1 MRAMRPQPLA
11 ARHLAALAV
20 IVAIGV
26 ALAMPRMAGPISP
39 DGAQSYLPMARR
51 LLAEGFAFL
60 QRPES
65 IGVAP
70 FAYAYPALLGAHET
84 AVRWA
89 NVALFGVAIVLVFF
103 AGRVAHSNRA
113 GLFAAAFLAASPTL
127 PPYIA
132 NVLTE
137 PPYIF
142 LTAAWIASIASVMR
156 GRIVAGTLCGGI
168 ALALAVF
175 TRPAAMYLPVVM
187 GALFL
192 WLAFRSRGDERRID
206 AAIAAMHA
214 LALAIVGLYIARNA
228 IAFGYPSIAT
238 GSGSAL
244 FLGVNAMVDGFDPMY
259 YGLSFDEGSVTRGVA
274 HLSIEGDRL
283 LRGVALEE
291 LRDTSWPVLIEMWA
305 RKGWMFL
312 FVSSGE
318 DGLNVPLLRGWRA
331 AMVILAF
338 AGVAWRPRSR
348 LVIAAAAMA
357 AYMWV
362 VHLPVL
368 YNHRYSVAIDLPLAF
383 LAAVG
388 LAESLAAPLRFGGVV
403 VALVLGEALAM
414 GSLSSAGPGE
424 PRLDRSHHEV
434 LWSKDAGIRS
444 GAPVIEIPITDVP
457 GLDTWSHYVLTLNLS
472 VAPQARGAPCP
483 AIRLRYK
490 ALDEPGYAPQR
501 VVRIPIRADGEMHE
515 RNIGMA
521 YPLGM
526 NREGTV
532 RLELECGSP
541 AKIEIGRISIS
552 EPNRGSHYRERYL
565 NRQKEAR

>member
-1 MRAMRPQPLA
+1 MNPPPLA
-11 ARHLAALAV
+11 ARHLAALGL
-20 IVAIGV
+20 IVATGI
-26 ALAMPRMAGPISP
+26 ALVTPRMARPISP

-70 FAYAYPALLGAHET
+70 FAYAYPALLGAQEI
-84 AVRWA
+84 AIRWT

-113 GLFAAAFLAASPTL
+113 GLFAAALLAASP
-127 PPYIA
+127 PIHPYIA
-132 NVLTE
+132 DVLTE

-142 LTAAWIASIASVMR
+142 LTAAWIASIASVVR
-156 GRIVAGTLCGGI
+156 GRFVAGTVCGGI

-175 TRPAAMYLPVVM
+175 TRPAAMYLPIVM

-192 WLAFRSRGDERRID
+192 WLAWRSKAGERRID

-228 IAFGYPSIAT
+228 VAFGYPSVAT

-244 FLGVNAMVDGFDPMY
+244 FFGVNTMVDGFDPMY
-259 YGLSFDEGSVTRGVA
+259 YGLSFDEGSVTRGVS
-274 HLSIEGDRL
+274 HLSIAGDRL

-305 RKGWMFL
+305 KKGWMFL

-318 DGLNVPLLRGWRA
+318 DGLNVPLLRAWRT

-388 LAESLAAPLRFGGVV
+388 LAESMAAPLRIGGIVI
-403 VALVLGEALAM
+403 ALVLGEALAI
-414 GSLSSAGPGE
+414 GSLANAGPAE
-424 PRLDRSHHEV
+424 PRLDRSHHEL
-434 LWSKDAGIRS
+434 LWSTDAGIRS
-444 GAPVIEIPITDVP
+444 GSPVILIPITEVP

-472 VAPQARGAPCP
+472 VAPQARGTPCP

-490 ALDEPGYAPQR
+490 ALDEPEYPPER

-515 RNIGMA
+515 TNIGMA
-521 YPLGM
+521 HPLGM
-526 NREGTV
+526 NRDGV
-532 RLELECGSP
+532 LRLELECGSR
-541 AKIEIGRISIS
+541 AKVEIGRIAIS
-552 EPNRGSHYRERYL
+552 EPNRGSYYRERYL